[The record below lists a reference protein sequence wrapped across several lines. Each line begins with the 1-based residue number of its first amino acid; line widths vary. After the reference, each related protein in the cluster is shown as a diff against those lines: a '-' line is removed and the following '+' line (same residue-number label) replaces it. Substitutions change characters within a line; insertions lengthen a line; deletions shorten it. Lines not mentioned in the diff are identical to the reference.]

1 MIPEAIVLG
10 QVLAP
15 IVSALVV
22 IVLYHYIGREYLGA
36 AENEYWNTFRVTL
49 LSAGDSTVRTKTN
62 FALTNA
68 AKDTEFVGSVKKES
82 KEFAQVMEDDGYVQ
96 CILSGLKYRPPNV
109 NPNTSGQVT
118 FESGSMA
125 FRESKS
131 DVLPD
136 ALALRQV
143 HVFWFDNRDGSV
155 NVYAHEEYSSLN
167 PLVAWRHYQAV
178 TQDAELGKEEV
189 RKVLQNADIKIAE

>member
-36 AENEYWNTFRVTL
+36 AENKYWNTFRVTL

-62 FALTNA
+62 FALTNP
-68 AKDTEFVGSVKKES
+68 AKGAEFVGSVKKES
-82 KEFAQVMEDDGYVQ
+82 KEFAQLMEDAGYVQ

-109 NPNTSGQVT
+109 NPNTSSQVT
-118 FESGSMA
+118 FEAGSMA

-143 HVFWFDNRDGSV
+143 HVFWFDNGDGSV

-189 RKVLQNADIKIAE
+189 RKVLQNADIKIEE